1 MKTFRVQGLSP
12 ALYYLRI
19 KGIVNKAACQT
30 AKKVKI
36 TLSLCAPHLKIFR
49 NNIHKI
55 KLSIK
60 SSWNIKLRTEQW
72 KCQNKIGFNFSQEP
86 EQNETTVWVKL

>member
-36 TLSLCAPHLKIFR
+36 TLSLCVPHLKIFR

-60 SSWNIKLRTEQW
+60 SSWNIKLRSEQW
-72 KCQNKIGFNFSQEP
+72 KCQNKIGFNFPQEP
-86 EQNETTVWVKL
+86 EQNEPTVWVKL